1 MEEPCVKGEGGRRK
15 CGDRNTELTALV
27 TSWGCLVRGIER
39 ALQTVRVLFISIIYD
54 VVVGTRKFTLLLIFN
69 CTRMRIFQH
78 KIENI
83 ISKTVNWHS
92 HCASF
97 VIILGPA
104 VLVQG
109 GASSAGEILNT

>member
-1 MEEPCVKGEGGRRK
+1 MEELCVKGEGGRRK
-15 CGDRNTELTALV
+15 CGDRNTELTVL
-27 TSWGCLVRGIER
+27 ER
-39 ALQTVRVLFISIIYD
+39 ALQTVRVLFILIIYD
-54 VVVGTRKFTLLLIFN
+54 VVVGTWKFTLLLIFN
-69 CTRMRIFQH
+69 CTRMHISQH